1 VTERAAII
9 EAAEVS
15 AGHDGRAEI
24 VLLVRYANGAAARVR
39 LDEEAAAQALD
50 AAGVAS
56 LDDLVGRPWDI
67 LAPPARGG

>member
-1 VTERAAII
+1 MTECVATI

-24 VLLVRYANGAAARVR
+24 VLVVRYANGASARVR
-39 LDEEAAAQALD
+39 LDEEAAALALD
-50 AAGVAS
+50 AAGVAK
-56 LDDLVGRPWDI
+56 LDDLVGRPWEI

>member
-1 VTERAAII
+1 LSERVATI

-24 VLLVRYANGAAARVR
+24 VLMVRYANGASARVR
-39 LDEEAAAQALD
+39 LDEEAAALALD
-50 AAGVAS
+50 AAGVAK

-67 LAPPARGG
+67 LAPSARGG